1 MSADSVRIL
10 IVDDDQDA
18 LVALERILEGEGY
31 RTVVAWG
38 GREALA
44 HAEKEKFDLL
54 LINEHVS
61 DLEVSELFDH
71 LQGQQPH
78 AFRFL
83 MRSRRDRKAQPGF
96 VIDSD
101 VCKWEHSEVKARIR
115 SYLG

>member
-18 LVALERILEGEGY
+18 LVALERVLEGEGY
-31 RTVVAWG
+31 RTVTAWG
-38 GREALA
+38 AREALA
-44 HAEKEKFDLL
+44 HSEKQQFDLL

-61 DLEVSELFDH
+61 DLEVSELFDQ
-71 LQGQQPH
+71 LQDRQPR

-83 MRSRRDRKAQPGF
+83 MRSRRERRVRPNF

-101 VCKWEHSEVKARIR
+101 VCKWEHTEVTARIR